1 MSLEQPIYSPTRW
14 FIPDLTSPLHAYVP
28 PESRTS
34 PTRDIPT
41 SPSYKSMPSKRLAG
55 PSRPRTPE
63 TAKTETMSLYTVDAE
78 GEDDGE
84 DVIIVENMVV
94 SDSTY

>member
-1 MSLEQPIYSPTRW
+1 MSLDQPIYSPTRW

-28 PESRTS
+28 SEARNS

-41 SPSYKSMPSKRLAG
+41 SPSYKSKSSKRLAG

-63 TAKTETMSLYTVDAE
+63 TEKTETISVYTIDAE
-78 GEDDGE
+78 GEEDGE

-94 SDSTY
+94 SDLS